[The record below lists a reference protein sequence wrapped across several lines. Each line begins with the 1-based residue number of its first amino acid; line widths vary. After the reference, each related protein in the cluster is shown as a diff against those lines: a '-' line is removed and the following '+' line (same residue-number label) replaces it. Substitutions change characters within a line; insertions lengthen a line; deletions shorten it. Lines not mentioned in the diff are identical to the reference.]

1 MTLRNRLQGSL
12 NGQID
17 GDNLAKGGI
26 FGNLNVEHGIFFGR
40 AIGRIAL
47 CNVKFSSFLGNWL
60 AVSTPENFGNFATN
74 R

>member
-26 FGNLNVEHGIFFGR
+26 FGNLPVEHGIFFGG
-40 AIGRIAL
+40 AKGKI
-47 CNVKFSSFLGNWL
+47 
-60 AVSTPENFGNFATN
+60 
-74 R
+74 

>member
-26 FGNLNVEHGIFFGR
+26 FGNLPVEHWICFWWSDR
-40 AIGRIAL
+40 SNCSVQRKI
-47 CNVKFSSFLGNWL
+47 
-60 AVSTPENFGNFATN
+60 
-74 R
+74 